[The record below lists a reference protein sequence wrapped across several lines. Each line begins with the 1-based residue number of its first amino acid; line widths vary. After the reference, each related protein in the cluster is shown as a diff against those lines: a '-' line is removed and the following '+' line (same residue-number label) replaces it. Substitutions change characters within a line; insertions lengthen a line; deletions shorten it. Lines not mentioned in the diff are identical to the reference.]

1 MFSFA
6 DGSTMGTMTRTSMLT
21 RLGLLAGLAVVIVA
35 IAVVAAGSGGGG
47 SSKGGSTAT
56 VRSELQGIP
65 QSGIALGS
73 PKAPVTMV
81 EFADLQ
87 CPFCAQYE
95 RDVLPTIL
103 KRYVRTGKVRL
114 ELRLLRFIGPDSDKL
129 ARVAAAASGQDRMWQ
144 FAALA
149 YQRQGRENSGYATTE
164 FINRLAADAGL
175 KRTSAGPAAE
185 QQVRRSEQ
193 AAKTLGIE
201 STPSFLIGPTG
212 GPYTRLVPSDLTPG
226 SFIPAIQ
233 EELGG

>member
-1 MFSFA
+1 MS
-6 DGSTMGTMTRTSMLT
+6 TMTRTSMLS
-21 RLGLLAGLAVVIVA
+21 RLGLLAGLAIVIVA
-35 IAVVAAGSGGGG
+35 IAVVAAGSAGGG
-47 SSKGGSTAT
+47 SSKGGSAAT

-73 PKAPVTMV
+73 PNAPVTMV

-103 KRYVRTGKVRL
+103 ERYVRTGKVRL

-144 FAALA
+144 FVALA
-149 YQRQGRENSGYATTE
+149 YQRQGRENSGYATSE

-193 AAKTLGIE
+193 AAKTVGID

-212 GPYTRLVPSDLTPG
+212 GPYTRLVPNDLTP
-226 SFIPAIQ
+226 SAFVPAI
-233 EELGG
+233 EKELKG